1 MSVLDRSEL
10 EASPLA
16 DLHAI
21 ADQLGLDGFRRLRK
35 AQLIDAIL
43 GEPGE
48 GSAAAS
54 GRDSDD
60 SDRDA
65 GKGESEGGPS
75 GRPNSPG
82 ATTEGGTRK
91 RRGPR
96 LRRGAKEETKNAPAA
111 ERKSSTSSSS
121 TTPSSAASSR
131 RGRGANERDGRS
143 SSSGRGAAQPNGRAG
158 AAPSKAAGV
167 GADGGGRSVVELLGN
182 GSAFLRVDPPEPS
195 DDDVY
200 ISAAQVRRCEL
211 VSGDRVA
218 GPVRTPRRSE
228 RYPSLVRIDTINGAS
243 ADTVSEGARYEDLP
257 VAYPSERLALN
268 AGDPTLDA
276 IEWLT
281 PLGRGSRAV
290 IVGPPRAGKTETLR
304 RLLGALAGVGAAKG
318 GSEAADTAPGDW
330 PGAASVPAAGD
341 EPTDSAALE
350 VTVVLAGA
358 RPEEIAEW
366 QEGPVP
372 PVAALSFAASADAQG
387 QAVERAVD
395 AAKRTASRGGHALLL
410 IDGLDGLH
418 PPAARKTLA
427 AARNLRDGGSLT
439 VIATATQPFGG
450 ETTVI
455 ALDAALTGSGLPIL
469 DLSGSGTL
477 KPELLVG
484 EDGAKAIAKARAETR
499 GA

>member
-35 AQLIDAIL
+35 ADLIDAIL
-43 GEPGE
+43 GEPADGRE
-48 GSAAAS
+48 GSDS
-54 GRDSDD
+54 GRDSDSRAD
-60 SDRDA
+60 SEESGRQSADSESERGSSDRSR
-65 GKGESEGGPS
+65 GEST
-75 GRPNSPG
+75 
-82 ATTEGGTRK
+82 AARK
-91 RRGPR
+91 RRAPR
-96 LRRGAKEETKNAPAA
+96 LRRGAGSKGEAEDVSADDRESSSAP
-111 ERKSSTSSSS
+111 RSSSS
-121 TTPSSAASSR
+121 SSSSSSSDSSR
-131 RGRGANERDGRS
+131 RDSSGGERDGRGGR
-143 SSSGRGAAQPNGRAG
+143 SGRVAGQPNGRAG
-158 AAPSKAAGV
+158 ASPPNAKA
-167 GADGGGRSVVELLGN
+167 DEDSRSAEGVVELLGN

-211 VSGDRVA
+211 VSGDRVT

-228 RYPSLVRIDTINGAS
+228 RYPSLVRVDTINGAS
-243 ADTVSEGARYEDLP
+243 ADAVSEGAHYEDLP

-290 IVGPPRAGKTETLR
+290 IVGPARAGKTETLR
-304 RLLGALAGVGAAKG
+304 RLLGALSAGTAAAGAADA
-318 GSEAADTAPGDW
+318 GSGAP
-330 PGAASVPAAGD
+330 
-341 EPTDSAALE
+341 EI
-350 VTVVLAGA
+350 TVVLAGA

-366 QEGPVP
+366 REGPAA
-372 PVAALSFAASADAQG
+372 PVAALSFTASADAQG
-387 QAVERAVD
+387 QAVERAIE
-395 AAKRTASRGGHALLL
+395 AAKRVAARGGDAVVL
-410 IDGLDGLH
+410 IDGLDGMH

-439 VIATATQPFGG
+439 VIATAARPFGG

-455 ALDAALTGSGLPIL
+455 ALDAGLTDNGLPII
-469 DLSGSGTL
+469 DLAGSGTL
-477 KPELLVG
+477 KAELLVG
-484 EDGAKAIAKARAETR
+484 EDGAKAIAKARADAR
-499 GA
+499 S

>member
-10 EASPLA
+10 EASSLA

-35 AQLIDAIL
+35 ADLIDAIL
-43 GEPGE
+43 GEPAKDGNGSDARGDSAE
-48 GSAAAS
+48 GGADAERS
-54 GRDSDD
+54 SDGD
-60 SDRDA
+60 
-65 GKGESEGGPS
+65 GESERGSGGRS
-75 GRPNSPG
+75 RGDGVATG
-82 ATTEGGTRK
+82 ARK
-91 RRGPR
+91 RRTPR
-96 LRRGAKEETKNAPAA
+96 LRRGAKASDDRESEGGGGATAGGESA
-111 ERKSSTSSSS
+111 SSSS
-121 TTPSSAASSR
+121 SSSPASTTSSR
-131 RGRGANERDGRS
+131 RGRGAGARESGDGGRS
-143 SSSGRGAAQPNGRAG
+143 SAQPNGR
-158 AAPSKAAGV
+158 S
-167 GADGGGRSVVELLGN
+167 GRSPKPDSADEGGVDGARSAEGVVELLGN

-211 VSGDRVA
+211 VSGDRVT

-243 ADTVSEGARYEDLP
+243 ADSVSEGAHYEDLP

-281 PLGRGSRAV
+281 PLGRGSRAT
-290 IVGPPRAGKTETLR
+290 IVGPSRAGKTETLK
-304 RLLGALAGVGAAKG
+304 RLLGALK
-318 GSEAADTAPGDW
+318 
-330 PGAASVPAAGD
+330 
-341 EPTDSAALE
+341 DSGLE

-366 QEGPVP
+366 REGGESSTA

-387 QAVERAVD
+387 QAVERAIE
-395 AAKRTASRGGHALLL
+395 AAKRVATRGADVLVL
-410 IDGLDGLH
+410 IDGLDGMH
-418 PPAARKTLA
+418 PPAARKALA

-439 VIATATQPFGG
+439 VIATAARPLGG

-455 ALDAALTGSGLPIL
+455 ALDPALADSGLPLL
-469 DLSGSGTL
+469 DLAASGTL

-484 EDGAKAIAKARAETR
+484 EDGAKAIAKARAEAR
-499 GA
+499 N